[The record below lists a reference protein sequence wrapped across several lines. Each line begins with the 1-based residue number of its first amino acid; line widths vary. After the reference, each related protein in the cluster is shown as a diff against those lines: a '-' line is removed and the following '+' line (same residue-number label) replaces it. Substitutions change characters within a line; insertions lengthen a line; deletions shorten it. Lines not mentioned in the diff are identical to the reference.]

1 MKVRNTSLPILLIS
15 AICLLVPVP
24 AMGQCAAPSFRSA
37 IRIDAGPLPVDI
49 AAGDLNSDG
58 RTDFVIPNFSTD
70 EVYVVLASSIGGP
83 TVSKLIS
90 VLEPSAAGIADF
102 NHDGKLDLAISRDTF
117 GAKGVSILLGDG
129 TGGFGSPTKFP
140 SFNVKPLI
148 VADFNNDNN
157 PDVFLGNTNGGVSQL
172 LLGNGTG
179 GLSGGSSFNAQGNSE
194 AVAADLNNDGKL
206 DLALVNDVSS
216 VIVVLG
222 DGTGNFSDPKNF
234 TVSRARFLAVADFN
248 NDNKLDVV
256 TAGQLNGI
264 SLLLGDGAGNLGAAT
279 SFSLGLEVATLAAG
293 DFNADGKPDVFL
305 SADQSKAAILAG
317 NGSGGFGAPT
327 VYNTNTSAID
337 LVVGDFDGDGKVD
350 VATADSSNP
359 SGTASIFFGDGAG
372 KLRFPTVLPVGLS
385 PHSITNGD
393 LNNDGHNDLAYANI
407 SHNSVTILIGDGN
420 GGFGPA
426 TNFAV
431 GSQPRSVVLGD
442 LNGDQK
448 LDLVTANFDAR
459 TVTVL
464 LGDGQGSFGPASHIN
479 VPGFNPHYA
488 AIGDMNNDERPDL
501 VVAYFSDSSVSILV
515 GNGDGTFGQP
525 TSFTIPIGGKDI
537 AINDLNLD
545 GVPDLVIATNSGVT
559 FMLGKVGGGFLLTGT
574 IITGASVGAVVV
586 DDFNG
591 DGKVDIA
598 GLISNNRVDI
608 FRGDGQGNFNESEHV
623 PATVGANFLRAADF
637 NGDGN
642 TDLAT
647 SNHLGTASIMLGN
660 GSGAFAPP
668 VAYYTGGG
676 FVIRTITAADF
687 NSDGRP
693 DVAITDQS
701 GSVSVIFNSCS
712 ATPVTVP
719 TLSISNV
726 TVNEEDTGS
735 VNAVFNV
742 SLSAAS
748 SKTVVV
754 AFYVQARAAA
764 GVLTFAPGVTT
775 QTITLPVPGDVLDEF
790 DEQFNVRLV
799 FPLNAVIAVGQA
811 QLTILDNDPPPTI
824 SINNVTVNE
833 GNASTTFAVF
843 TVSLSAPSGKPISVS
858 VTTSDSLAEA
868 GSDYQSNT
876 QTLNFAP
883 GQTSLPFAVTVLG
896 DNVNERDE
904 NFLVTLSNPANVTI
918 ANAQGLCTIVNDDLL
933 HLILDESGPT
943 SNKAAALDS
952 VLMLR
957 EPFQLQIPDF
967 LNFGPD
973 RRTRVMVFATNLQLN
988 QGEAASSVVV
998 NLVGS
1003 NNQSFDVPAEDV
1015 RALPNT
1021 DFTQVV
1027 FPLPSDLSAG
1037 LCTVTLKA
1045 QGKISNSRTITIA
1058 P

>member
-1 MKVRNTSLPILLIS
+1 MKVHNTILATLLIS
-15 AICLLVPVP
+15 AICLLASAP
-24 AMGQCAAPSFRSA
+24 AMGQCAAPSFHSA

-58 RTDFVIPNFSTD
+58 KTDFVIPNFSTD
-70 EVYVVLASSIGGP
+70 EIYVVLGSSIGGP
-83 TVSKLIS
+83 TVSKLNS

-102 NHDGKLDLAISRDTF
+102 NHDGKLDLAISSDTF

-140 SFNVKPLI
+140 SFNVKPLV

-157 PDVFLGNTNGGVSQL
+157 ADVFLGNTNGGVSQL
-172 LLGNGTG
+172 LLGNGAG
-179 GLSGGSSFNAQGNSE
+179 GLNGGSSFNAQGNSQ
-194 AVAADLNNDGKL
+194 AVAADFNNDGKL
-206 DLALVNDVSS
+206 DLAVVND
-216 VIVVLG
+216 IELLTVVLG
-222 DGTGNFSDPKNF
+222 DGTGNFSAPKNF
-234 TVSRARFLAVADFN
+234 PANRARFLAVGDFN

-264 SLLLGDGAGNLGAAT
+264 SLLLGDGAGNFGAAT

-293 DFNADGKPDVFL
+293 DFNADGKPDLFL
-305 SADQSKAAILAG
+305 TADQSKVAILAG
-317 NGSGGFGAPT
+317 DGNGGFGTPT
-327 VYNTNTSAID
+327 VYKTNNSAID

-350 VATADSSNP
+350 VATANPPNP
-359 SGTASIFFGDGAG
+359 SGTASVFFGDGTG

-393 LNNDGHNDLAYANI
+393 LNNDGHTDLAYANI
-407 SHNSVTILIGDGN
+407 AHNNVTILIGDGN

-431 GSQPRSVVLGD
+431 GTQPRSVVLGD

-448 LDLVTANFDAR
+448 LDLVTANFEAG

-464 LGDGQGSFGPASHIN
+464 LGDGQGGFGPASHIN

-501 VVAYFSDSSVSILV
+501 VVAYFSDSSVSILL
-515 GNGDGTFGQP
+515 GNGDGSFGQP
-525 TSFTIPIGGKDI
+525 TSFTIPTGGKDV
-537 AINDLNLD
+537 AINDLNRD
-545 GVPDLVIATNSGVT
+545 GVPDLVIATNSGIT
-559 FMLGKVGGGFLLTGT
+559 KMLGKAGGGFLLTGT
-574 IITGASVGAVVV
+574 LITGGSVGAVVV

-591 DGKVDIA
+591 DGQADIA
-598 GLISNNRVDI
+598 GLISNNRVDV
-608 FRGDGQGNFNESEHV
+608 FRGDGQGNSVEAGHF
-623 PATVGANFLRAADF
+623 PTTGGANFLRAADF

-660 GSGAFAPP
+660 GSLSFDPP

-676 FVIRTITAADF
+676 TIIRTITAADF
-687 NSDGRP
+687 NSDGHP
-693 DVAITDQS
+693 DVAVTDQS

-719 TLSISNV
+719 TLSIGNV
-726 TVNEEDTGS
+726 TVNEEDTGV
-735 VNAVFNV
+735 VNAIFNV
-742 SLSAAS
+742 NLSAAS

-754 AFYVQARAAA
+754 VFYVPARAAV
-764 GVLTFAPGVTT
+764 GVLTFEPGVTT

-799 FPLNAVIAVGQA
+799 FPLNAVIQAGQA
-811 QLTILDNDPPPTI
+811 QLTIVDNDPPPTI
-824 SINNVTVNE
+824 SINDITLNE
-833 GNASTTFAVF
+833 GDAGTTFAVF
-843 TVSLSAPSGKPISVS
+843 TLSLSVPSGKPISVS
-858 VTTSDSLAEA
+858 LTTSDSLSEA
-868 GSDYQSNT
+868 GSDYQANT
-876 QTLNFAP
+876 QTLNFAA
-883 GQTSLPFAVTVLG
+883 GQTSQPFAVAVFG
-896 DNVNERDE
+896 DVVNERDE
-904 NFLVTLSNPANVTI
+904 NFLVTLSNPVNVTI
-918 ANAQGLCTIVNDDLL
+918 ANPHGLCTILNDDLM
-933 HLILDESGPT
+933 HLILDESGPA
-943 SNKAAALDS
+943 SNKAAALES
-952 VLMLR
+952 VLMLK
-957 EPFQLQIPDF
+957 EPFHLQIPDF

-988 QGEAASSVVV
+988 QGEVASSVVV

-1003 NNQSFDVPAEDV
+1003 NNQSFEVPAEDV
-1015 RALPNT
+1015 RAVPDT

-1027 FPLPSDLSAG
+1027 FPLPANLSAG

-1045 QGKISNSRTITIA
+1045 QGKISNSRTIAIA